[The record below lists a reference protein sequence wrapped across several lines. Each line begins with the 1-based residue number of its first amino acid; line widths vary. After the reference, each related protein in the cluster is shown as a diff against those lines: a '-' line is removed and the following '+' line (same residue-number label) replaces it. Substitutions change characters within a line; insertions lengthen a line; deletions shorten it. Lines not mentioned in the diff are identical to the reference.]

1 MRSRLWHILATMT
14 QDLFFALVGFALA
27 TSITPGP
34 NNMMILASGANFGVR
49 RSLPHLLGISLGHA
63 AMVLVLGLGVS
74 QVFQALP
81 QLATLLKL
89 LSVAY
94 MLWLAWKIAHAAA
107 PEGRQ
112 TTGRPFRFVEAAA
125 FQWVNPKAWAM
136 ALTAVT
142 VYAGGQG
149 LGPMLTVAGVFALV
163 NLPSVTLWAVAG
175 QQLRR
180 WLTTNR
186 RLVIF
191 NRSMAVLLVASL
203 WPVLQL

>member
-1 MRSRLWHILATMT
+1 MT

-112 TTGRPFRFVEAAA
+112 AAGRPFRFVEAAA

-149 LGPMLTVAGVFALV
+149 LGPMLTVAGVFAMV